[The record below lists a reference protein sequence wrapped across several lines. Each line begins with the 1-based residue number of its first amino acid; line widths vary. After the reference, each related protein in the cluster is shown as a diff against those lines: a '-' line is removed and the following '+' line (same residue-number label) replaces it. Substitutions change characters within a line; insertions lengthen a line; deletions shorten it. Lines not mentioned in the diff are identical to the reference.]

1 MMNRVGTAILLS
13 ILAAAMASCGG
24 GRKSVSTGDTAR
36 IVTHKVIPG
45 ESWASIS
52 EDFYGSAVRA
62 EALAQFNGMDPD
74 ASPPAGKGIRIPLS
88 PEDLDI
94 LDSRLDAAL
103 IYNEGLDLA
112 AMGDYAGAVEKF
124 RDALSEDS
132 DLHEASFNMAVT
144 YQKLGLHSNAETV
157 LEDLVMKEPGNAEY
171 YFALG
176 NSRFHQ
182 GHYSNAA
189 RAFRRAL
196 DDDPGH
202 LPSLYSLAVSQ
213 EKMGEKSNAKGTW
226 RKYLELDSDSEW
238 ADEARTRLGALE
250 KK

>member
-124 RDALSEDS
+124 RDALREDS

-171 YFALG
+171 YFALC

-189 RAFRRAL
+189 MSFRRAL

-202 LPSLYSLAVSQ
+202 LPSL
-213 EKMGEKSNAKGTW
+213 
-226 RKYLELDSDSEW
+226 
-238 ADEARTRLGALE
+238 
-250 KK
+250 